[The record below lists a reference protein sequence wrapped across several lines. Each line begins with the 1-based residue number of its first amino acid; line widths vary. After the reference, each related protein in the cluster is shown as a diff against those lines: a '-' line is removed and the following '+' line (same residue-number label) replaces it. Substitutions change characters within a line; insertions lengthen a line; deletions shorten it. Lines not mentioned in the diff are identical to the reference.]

1 MQFTSVYQELDPG
14 SSDYKRDHQLLMELR
29 DELAKYLIKHNAE
42 AEACDLLV
50 EIEDTREVG
59 EEVHK
64 EVHKKADNETL
75 SQIMHRLIRDAIPV
89 TSQTSVIERMCK
101 YLLR

>member
-64 EVHKKADNETL
+64 KADNETL

-89 TSQTSVIERMCK
+89 KSQTSVIERMCK